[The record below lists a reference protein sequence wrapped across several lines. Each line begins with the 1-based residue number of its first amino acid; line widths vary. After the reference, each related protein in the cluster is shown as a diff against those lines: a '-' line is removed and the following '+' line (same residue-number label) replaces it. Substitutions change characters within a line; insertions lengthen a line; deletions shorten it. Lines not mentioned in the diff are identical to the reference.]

1 MQRCGAWA
9 NDRSRFF
16 PNKPESRRLCIGGGF
31 FIHATDEVMNMK
43 LTQKETMLLKDLK
56 NSEEICIEKYGT
68 YAARAE
74 DPELKQLFETIRGH
88 ELQHLKT
95 IETLMQGTV
104 PMTGGGQ
111 QQNQQQSDGQPSS
124 CCGECGKTM
133 SKNDEFLC
141 RDALD
146 TEKHV
151 SSVYDTCIFEFNDAG
166 ARDALNHIQK
176 EEQEHGKQLYDY
188 MRCRGMCA

>member
-1 MQRCGAWA
+1 
-9 NDRSRFF
+9 
-16 PNKPESRRLCIGGGF
+16 
-31 FIHATDEVMNMK
+31 MK

-68 YAARAE
+68 YAERAE
-74 DPELKQLFETIRGH
+74 DPELKALFETIRSK
-88 ELQHLKT
+88 EIEHLST
-95 IETLMQGTV
+95 IDSLMQGTV
-104 PMTGGGQ
+104 PMMGGGQ
-111 QQNQQQSDGQPSS
+111 QQNQQSGNQTA
-124 CCGECGKTM
+124 CCRESGCKM
-133 SKNDEFLC
+133 SKNDEYLV

-188 MRCRGMCA
+188 MSCHGMCA